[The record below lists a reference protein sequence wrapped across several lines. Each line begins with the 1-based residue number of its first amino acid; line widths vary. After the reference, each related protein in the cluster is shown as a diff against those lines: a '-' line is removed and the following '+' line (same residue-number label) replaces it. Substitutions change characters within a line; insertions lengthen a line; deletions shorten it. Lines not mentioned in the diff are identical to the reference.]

1 MIDRFI
7 WHKIEGSGNISKRN
21 QKVWKNSRI
30 FFDKFRHW
38 RNYFLERQQS
48 SSPYQVNYGK

>member
-30 FFDKFRHW
+30 FFAKFRHW
-38 RNYFLERQQS
+38 RNYFLERQQA
-48 SSPYQVNYGK
+48 VALIK